1 MGEVEGNQRTEVE
14 EEISRW
20 NGFARVL
27 RTEDKQA
34 FDEAMNTYR
43 RFASETADPVNLAAF
58 ELMMLSIT
66 TGQMARL
73 RKLEARLD
81 QIDPRFKPEPRPEQ
95 NQPRPAKPM
104 ISYVKPA
111 PKKAQRGLCD
121 FG

>member
-1 MGEVEGNQRTEVE
+1 MGEVEGNRRAEVE

-34 FDEAMNTYR
+34 FDEAMNAYR

-58 ELMMLSIT
+58 EQMMLSIT
-66 TGQMARL
+66 TGQTARL

-81 QIDPRFKPEPRPEQ
+81 RIDPPKPEPRPEQ
-95 NQPRPAKPM
+95 NQPRPAEPM
-104 ISYVKPA
+104 ISYVRPA
-111 PKKAQRGLCD
+111 PKKVQRGLCD